1 MGSAGRAARRDLDAR
16 RVQAGE
22 DTKTLGY
29 QKSLDRYQDAIQRR
43 DQRGALGMQGREAA
57 GQFTTGVSDF
67 RRNTEGTP
75 QQIGRLQQL
84 IREQALPEQQRA
96 MRQGR
101 VSLQQKGV
109 RGPEAAL
116 MMQRQ
121 SSAMQTD
128 LANRAE
134 QVALQQALQDR
145 TARQKFARDRAMG
158 AQAKS
163 FQQGLRAD
171 QVKVGD
177 EPISPEQ
184 AQRIEANQKQAA
196 IQKQAVIQQQTAR
209 IRRDALNKEAIQKQI
224 AREEERKAEKRRI
237 QEGLGFFGNRTTK
250 LQEKHRN
257 GDFLRDL

>member
-1 MGSAGRAARRDLDAR
+1 MGSAGRAAKRDLDAR
-16 RVQAGE
+16 RTQAGE
-22 DTKTLGY
+22 DRKTLGY

-57 GQFTTGVSDF
+57 GQFATGVSDF
-67 RRNTEGTP
+67 RSNTEGTP

-134 QVALQQALQDR
+134 KVALQQALQDR

-171 QVKVGD
+171 QVKVGA
-177 EPISPEQ
+177 EPVNPEQ
-184 AQRIEANQKQAA
+184 AQRTAELAKIKAQNQA
-196 IQKQAVIQQQTAR
+196 
-209 IRRDALNKEAIQKQI
+209 AIQKQI
-224 AREEERKAEKRRI
+224 AREAAQKAEKRRI
-237 QEGLGFFGNRTTK
+237 QEQLGYFENR
-250 LQEKHRN
+250 
-257 GDFLRDL
+257 G

>member
-1 MGSAGRAARRDLDAR
+1 MGSSGRKAKRDLDAR

-22 DTKTLGY
+22 DRKTLGY
-29 QKSLDRYQDAIQRR
+29 QKSLDRYGDAIQRR

-67 RRNTEGTP
+67 RSNTEGTP
-75 QQIGRLQQL
+75 QQVGRLQQL

-134 QVALQQALQDR
+134 KVALQQALQDR

-163 FQQGLRAD
+163 FQKGLRAD
-171 QVKVGD
+171 QVNVGA
-177 EPISPEQ
+177 EPVNPD
-184 AQRIEANQKQAA
+184 QKKLLGLRQKKDSLGNILKKAA
-196 IQKQAVIQQQTAR
+196 
-209 IRRDALNKEAIQKQI
+209 
-224 AREEERKAEKRRI
+224 
-237 QEGLGFFGNRTTK
+237 FGWMS
-250 LQEKHRN
+250 
-257 GDFLRDL
+257 